1 MKKIVVVF
9 LVLVIVLSTTI
20 TKNSTK
26 KLDKEIYNKK
36 ENIRLLKN
44 SYEMV
49 FLEHSYLTS
58 PERLFKFQE
67 KYFNKKLIKKDIL
80 KFGKII
86 IDKKSMKFKSI
97 EGHEQ

>member
-58 PERLFKFQE
+58 P
-67 KYFNKKLIKKDIL
+67 
-80 KFGKII
+80 
-86 IDKKSMKFKSI
+86 
-97 EGHEQ
+97 